1 LIVDEMT
8 SQSFTMQRFT
18 VVQDRCAMKVTQDA
32 CILGALAPLE
42 DATRILDIGTGTG
55 LLALM
60 AAQRAPQATIVAIE
74 PNESAALQ
82 AAENVERSPFRA
94 AIEVSCTSLQS
105 FSPLNSHQFD
115 HIICNPPFYQEGSRS
130 ADEEKRAAWHAVHL
144 TFEELA
150 EHCVQLLTSDGLA
163 TFLCPINEIHALV
176 SACTA
181 HGLSMHRGIHI
192 RDRAERPVRRV
203 ISVWSL
209 HPGAATTEE
218 FIVRSAPVTYSAAML
233 DAIQGFYLLSSQR
246 SNE

>member
-1 LIVDEMT
+1 
-8 SQSFTMQRFT
+8 MQQFT

-42 DATRILDIGTGTG
+42 HALRILDIGTGTG

-60 AAQRAPQATIVAIE
+60 AAQRAPKASIVAIE

-82 AAENVERSPFRA
+82 AAENVERSPFKA
-94 AIEVSCTSLQS
+94 AIEVYHTSLQS
-105 FSPLNSHQFD
+105 FSAVNSHAFD
-115 HIICNPPFYQEGSRS
+115 HIICNPPFHQDGSRS
-130 ADEEKRAAWHAVHL
+130 VDEGKRAAWHAINL
-144 TFEELA
+144 TFDELA
-150 EHCVQLLTSDGLA
+150 EHSVQLLASDGLA
-163 TFLCPINEIHALV
+163 TFLCPINELNTLV

-181 HGLSMHRGIHI
+181 RGLSLRRRIDM

-209 HPGAATTEE
+209 HPETATTEE
-218 FIVRSAPVTYSAAML
+218 FVVRSAPMTYSTAML